1 MVFYM
6 VFGDFLLHLLYKKT
20 YFTTHFK
27 VFVVLLFFI
36 YNSSFDVLIFF
47 WKALSLQKINHNEQK
62 SNPYDS

>member
-1 MVFYM
+1 M
-6 VFGDFLLHLLYKKT
+6 VFGNYLLHLWYKNT
-20 YFTTHFK
+20 RFATDFK

-47 WKALSLQKINHNEQK
+47 WNALSLQKIYHNEQK